1 MKIFYFGELI
11 EENGRKVKNETKNT
25 QDVAQLTLNLAEQ
38 EPAEEPKKTGMESI
52 GDILKDLD
60 LNIDIYRPMQFSN

>member
-1 MKIFYFGELI
+1 MKIYYFGELI
-11 EENGRKVKNETKNT
+11 EDTNETKNETKKS
-25 QDVAQLTLNLAEQ
+25 QEIAQLALNLS
-38 EPAEEPKKTGMESI
+38 EPEPKEEPKKTGMESI

>member
-1 MKIFYFGELI
+1 MKIYYFGELI
-11 EENGRKVKNETKNT
+11 EDTNETKNDT
-25 QDVAQLTLNLAEQ
+25 KKSQEIAQLALNLGEQ

-60 LNIDIYRPMQFSN
+60 LNIDIYRPLQLSN